1 MRFDDPSAFEDCCG
15 AATGAGSVW
24 QDYPKGSCM
33 EGRMATAETAGTLT
47 GTAGAGFLDKERTI
61 AAAGFNRWL
70 VPPAALCIH
79 LCIGMAYGFS
89 VFWLPLSRAIGLTAP
104 KACPDI
110 SLFQELFTTTCD
122 WKVASLGW
130 MYTLFFVVLGV
141 AAAVWGGWL
150 ERVGPRKAGFVAA
163 LCWCGGLFLGAIG
176 VYIHQLWLMWLGA
189 GVIGGI
195 GLGLGYISPVSTLV
209 KWFPDRRG
217 MATGMAIMGFGGGAM
232 IGAPLANL
240 LMNHF
245 KTPTSVGVW
254 ETFVAMGVI
263 YFVFM
268 MIGAFRYRLPP
279 AGWRPDGWTPPSET
293 KTMISQHH
301 VHLDNAHKT
310 PQFWLVWW
318 VLTLNVSAG
327 IGVIG
332 MASPMLQEIFAG
344 KLIGL
349 PDLGFNAL
357 NAAQKAQIAAIAAG
371 FAGLLS
377 LFNIG
382 GRFFWASMSDYMGR
396 KNTYYTFFILGIV
409 LYALAP
415 TFAATGNKILF
426 VLGFGIILS
435 MYGGGFAT
443 VPAYLADLFG
453 TQFVGAIHG
462 RLLTAWSTAG
472 IIGPVVVNYL
482 REFQLAAGVPR
493 DQLYNSTMYILC
505 AMLVAGLICNYLVK
519 PVDPKWYMS
528 EAEVAKLQAASAG
541 AGTVQ
546 TGSFGIGK
554 GGLDGRAAAFW
565 LFVGIPL
572 AWGVYMTLLSAVKIF

>member
-1 MRFDDPSAFEDCCG
+1 MTTMSSA
-15 AATGAGSVW
+15 
-24 QDYPKGSCM
+24 
-33 EGRMATAETAGTLT
+33 GRVSA
-47 GTAGAGFLDKERTI
+47 AGAGFLDKEHTI
-61 AAAGFNRWL
+61 ATAGFNRWL

-110 SLFQELFTTTCD
+110 SLVQELFTTTCD

-130 MYTLFFVVLGV
+130 MYTLFFVLLGV
-141 AAAVWGGWL
+141 SAAIWGGWL
-150 ERVGPRKAGFVAA
+150 EKVGPRKAGFVAA
-163 LCWCGGLFLGAIG
+163 LCWAGGLVIGALG
-176 VYIHQLWLMWLGA
+176 VYTHQLWLMWLGS
-189 GVIGGI
+189 GVIGGV

-232 IGAPLANL
+232 IGAPLADK
-240 LMNHF
+240 LMNYF

-254 ETFVAMGVI
+254 ETFLAMGAI

-268 MIGAFRYRLPP
+268 MIGAFRYRIPP
-279 AGWRPDGWTPPSET
+279 AGWQPEGWTPPA
-293 KTMISQHH
+293 KANAMISSKN

-310 PQFWLVWW
+310 PQFWLIWW
-318 VLTLNVSAG
+318 VLCLNVSAG

-349 PDLGFNAL
+349 PNVGFNQLDAG
-357 NAAQKAQIAAIAAG
+357 QKAQIAAIAAG

-382 GRFFWASMSDYMGR
+382 GRFFWASLSDKIGR

-415 TFAATGNKILF
+415 TFAAMGSKLLF

-443 VPAYLADLFG
+443 VPAYLADMFG

-472 IIGPVVVNYL
+472 IIGPVVVNYI

-493 DQLYNSTMYILC
+493 DQLYNTTMYILC
-505 AMLVAGLICNYLVK
+505 AMLIAGLICNYLIK
-519 PVDPKWYMS
+519 PVDPKWHMS
-528 EAEVAKLQAASAG
+528 DAEVAKLQDASASAAA
-541 AGTVQ
+541 AGPH
-546 TGSFGIGK
+546 GSYGIGF
-554 GGLDGRAAAFW
+554 GGLDAKAALFW

-572 AWGVYMTLLSAVKIF
+572 AWGVYMTLLSAVKIL